1 MHTLWLYRCYST
13 GSELMLRECRFF
25 KRTLSSLR
33 WIEFSANSLGILLLD
48 VATVVAIAGATL
60 GASTVVKTTPA
71 IVVTTAFAGVL
82 EGGADLLPRVVAI
95 GPCVAHGLALST
107 TSTLHRAMLLRAASV
122 ATAVVVALEDAFIS
136 FAVLAQLIFLDVAI
150 DARSRITGGDGA
162 VAALALSRSTGVVQL
177 AFAIFGIAGIILE
190 LEPAAGTVVI
200 GICAGAVTKDLAV

>member
-1 MHTLWLYRCYST
+1 MPFL
-13 GSELMLRECRFF
+13 

-60 GASTVVKTTPA
+60 RASTVVKTTPA

-82 EGGADLLPRVVAI
+82 EGGADLLPRVVAV

-107 TSTLHRAMLLRAASV
+107 TSTLHRAILLRAASV

-150 DARSRITGGDGA
+150 DARSLITGGDGA
-162 VAALALSRSTGVVQL
+162 VAALALSRCTGVVQL
-177 AFAIFGIAGIILE
+177 AFALIGIAVSVE
-190 LEPAAGTVVI
+190 LVAAAGTVVP
-200 GICAGAVTKDLAV
+200 ICAGAVTKDLAVLFCN